1 MRFIHLSIAFLI
13 LIAMSGSLQAQIS
26 LGGENEPVDYSSPRE
41 YTIGGIT
48 VTGVQYL
55 DHSVLI
61 MLSGLMVGDQVEI
74 PGDKISEGI
83 QKLWL
88 QGLFENISITITR
101 IDGDFVF
108 LNINLTERPR
118 LAAFSFTGIRK
129 AEADKL
135 RENIK
140 IMRGDVVTE
149 YVLLR
154 AENQILTYFRDK
166 GYLHAQVEIKQL
178 RDTASPNN
186 VVLEFQI
193 DRKNKVRIDNILF
206 TGNKEISNSRL
217 KPALKETK
225 ERAIFRPFTLLDSL
239 LLLTPSQVVRQG
251 FKSVPGW
258 ASDLALENIRLR
270 IFKSSKLIED
280 DFETDKANLIA
291 KYNELGYRDAR
302 IVKDSISYNPNGSLN
317 LHIELDEGIRYY
329 IRNISWVGN
338 TKYPSSTLDA
348 ILKIEKG
355 DVYNQKKL
363 DANLSFNPSGFDISS
378 LYLDDGYL
386 FFQLIPVE
394 TRVENDSID
403 IEIRIREGKQATI
416 NKVAIKGNNKTN
428 DHVVIR
434 EIRTRPGQM
443 FSRSDIIRSTRELAQ
458 LKYFN
463 AEKINPVPSPNPA
476 DGTVDITYE
485 VEEASADQIELSGG
499 WGYGRIVGTLGL
511 SFNNF
516 SLRNALKR
524 DAWRPVPSGDG
535 QKLSI
540 RMQSYGKGY
549 LSYSASFTEPWL
561 GGKRPNAFS
570 VSYFH
575 SLYSNGLAKGDTN
588 RSAFIID
595 GITLGLGRRL
605 TWPDDYFTLYQSL
618 GFQSYRLQNYQR
630 IFTFSDGSSYNV
642 SYTGVVS
649 RNSIDAPI
657 YPRTGSEISLSLQ
670 VTPPYSLFSN
680 KDYSSI
686 SEAEKYK
693 WIEFHKW
700 KFNMSW
706 YTRLA
711 GDLVLHTRAKYG
723 FLGTYNR
730 DLGVTIF
737 ERFYLGGD
745 GLSGYGN
752 LDGREIVGMRGYSNE
767 SLTPDYYQNSNL
779 GGTIYSK
786 YTMEVRYPI
795 SLNPNATIYA
805 MGFMEAGGAWL
816 KFNDFDPF
824 DVNRAAGVGIR
835 VFLPMFGI
843 LGLDW
848 GYGFDDI
855 KGIPSAN
862 KGQFHFSINQSID

>member
-1 MRFIHLSIAFLI
+1 MSLRHIATYILLLTLNLHVLAQVSI
-13 LIAMSGSLQAQIS
+13 GTDQ
-26 LGGENEPVDYSSPRE
+26 EPVDYVSPRD

-48 VTGVQYL
+48 VTGVQFL
-55 DHSVLI
+55 DHGVLI
-61 MLSGLMVGDQVEI
+61 MLSGLTIGERIQI
-74 PGDKISEGI
+74 PGTAISEAI
-83 QKLWL
+83 KKLWQ
-88 QGLFENISITITR
+88 QGLFEDINISLVR
-101 IDGDFVF
+101 AEGELAF
-108 LNINLTERPR
+108 LNINLKERPR
-118 LAAFSFTGIRK
+118 LSGFSFTGVRK

-135 RENIK
+135 RESIK
-140 IMRGDVVTE
+140 LMRGDVVTE
-149 YVLLR
+149 HVLIR
-154 AENQILTYFRDK
+154 SENRIITHFRDK
-166 GYLHAQVEIKQL
+166 GYLDAAVEIKQN
-178 RDTASPNN
+178 RDTTAANSVN
-186 VVLEFQI
+186 LEFLV
-193 DRKNKVRIDNILF
+193 DKGRRVRINEIHF
-206 TGNKEISNSRL
+206 YGNDYLSDTRL

-225 ERAIFRPFTLLDSL
+225 ERAVFSPFAILDSL
-239 LLLTPSQVVRQG
+239 IFRMPGFVLRNGPEKLPS
-251 FKSVPGW
+251 W
-258 ASDLALENIRLR
+258 TTDLAMNHVRFR
-270 IFKSSKLIED
+270 IFKSSKFIEEDFEADKIKLIE
-280 DFETDKANLIA
+280 
-291 KYNELGYRDAR
+291 KYNENGFRDAR
-302 IVKDSISYNPNGSLN
+302 ILSDSISFNPNGTID
-317 LHIELDEGIRYY
+317 LHIALEEGTRYY
-329 IRNISWVGN
+329 FRNITWVGN

-348 ILKIEKG
+348 ILRIEKG
-355 DVYNQKKL
+355 DIYNQKKL
-363 DANLSFNPSGFDISS
+363 DANLSFNPNGLDVSS

-394 TRVENDSID
+394 TNVENDSID
-403 IEIRIREGKQATI
+403 MEIRIREGKQATI
-416 NKVAIKGNNKTN
+416 NRVTIKGNTKTN
-428 DHVVIR
+428 DHVVLR
-434 EIRTRPGQM
+434 EIRTRPGQL

-458 LKYFN
+458 LRYFN
-463 AEKINPVPSPNPA
+463 AEKINPVPTPNPT
-476 DGTVDITYE
+476 DGTVDIEYG

-499 WGYGRIVGTLGL
+499 WGYGRVVGTLGL

-516 SLRNALKR
+516 SIRNIFER

-561 GGKRPNAFS
+561 GGKKPNALS
-570 VSYFH
+570 ISYFH
-575 SLYSNGLAKGDTN
+575 SLYSNGLSRSDTN

-595 GITLGLGRRL
+595 GFTLGLGRRL
-605 TWPDDYFTLYQSL
+605 AWPDDYFTLYQSL
-618 GFQSYRLQNYQR
+618 SFQSYRLDNYSR
-630 IFTFSDGSSYNV
+630 IFTFSNGKSYNL
-642 SYTGVVS
+642 SYTTVLA

-680 KDYSSI
+680 KDYSSLP
-686 SEAEKYK
+686 ENEKYK

-723 FLGTYNR
+723 FLGTYDR
-730 DLGVTIF
+730 TLGVTIF

-752 LDGREIVGMRGYSNE
+752 LDGREIIGMRGYSNE
-767 SLTPDYYQNSNL
+767 SLTPEYYRNSNL

-786 YTMEVRYPI
+786 YTMELRYPV
-795 SLNPNATIYA
+795 SLNPNATIYL
-805 MGFMEAGGAWL
+805 MGFLEAGNAWL
-816 KFNDFDPF
+816 TFNQFNPF
-824 DVNRAAGVGIR
+824 DVKRSAGAGVR

-855 KGIPSAN
+855 MGIPTAN